1 MPIRGIDFNFNR
13 AKTALPTSHPYRLRR
28 SYIACVLLL
37 FSSLNKVVHPPPPPT
52 LHIISKT
59 LHKMVPAVTTVLSSL
74 CSYFS
79 PFQTTDPVRAIFF
92 VESRTLTVQVILA
105 DSTVAETSG
114 L

>member
-1 MPIRGIDFNFNR
+1 
-13 AKTALPTSHPYRLRR
+13 
-28 SYIACVLLL
+28 
-37 FSSLNKVVHPPPPPT
+37 
-52 LHIISKT
+52 
-59 LHKMVPAVTTVLSSL
+59 MVPAVTAVLSSL